1 MARKVQ
7 QCTGSIVRDVALY
20 LGSGNGNGT
29 VVVDQGAA
37 VLLPPGAKRR
47 RGTESRAKGPTQA
60 QAIGHGACET
70 KMLEIVG

>member
-29 VVVDQGAA
+29 VVVDQGAP

-47 RGTESRAKGPTQA
+47 RSPAQKVQRKRKRLVTELVKLG
-60 QAIGHGACET
+60 C
-70 KMLEIVG
+70 